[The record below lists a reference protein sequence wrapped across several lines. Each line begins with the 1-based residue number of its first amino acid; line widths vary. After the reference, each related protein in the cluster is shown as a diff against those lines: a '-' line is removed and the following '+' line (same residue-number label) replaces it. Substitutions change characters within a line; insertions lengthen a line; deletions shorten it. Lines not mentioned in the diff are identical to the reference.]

1 MGMMINRRRVCGG
14 KSLPYDAE
22 VEYLQNS
29 GTQYILTDIVE
40 TMGTG
45 DYWEMTAIVENASV
59 SIIFM
64 GSKSA
69 NNTKNYGFFRTNT
82 NWWGFFCNDYS
93 GDVQGVV
100 QRANTGT
107 FYMKLATNSRATY
120 TLKLDGSNVS
130 TRVYRQ
136 TDITPDYPL
145 AFFGRNIE
153 GVVTASIG
161 SFKFVSARFVKSD
174 STVKV
179 DIVPVR
185 KGRVG
190 YLYDKISNKIYGN
203 NGTGSFILGSD
214 KT

>member
-1 MGMMINRRRVCGG
+1 MGALLNRRRYMGG
-14 KSLPYDAE
+14 VIDDTIHE
-22 VEYLQNS
+22 IEWLQNS

-40 TMGTG
+40 AMGTG

-69 NNTKNYGFFRTNT
+69 NNAKNYGFFRTNT
-82 NWWGFFCNDYS
+82 NYWGFYRNNYS

-100 QRANTGT
+100 QKTNTGT
-107 FYMKLATNSRATY
+107 YYMKLATNSRPTY
-120 TLKLDGSNVS
+120 TLKLNGSNVS
-130 TRVYRQ
+130 SNNTAQ
-136 TDITPDYPL
+136 TAITPDYSL

-153 GVVTASIG
+153 GVVTASEG

-190 YLYDKISNKIYGN
+190 YLYDKISNKLYGN
-203 NGTGSFILGSD
+203 NGTGSFTLGPD